1 MHVVCADP
9 HTRAQIADRLCLA
22 DAENSAISVAGSAN
36 SVHQFF
42 GTPDTPDN
50 VVVAIEDIGENN
62 LKYALRYML
71 ANAEK
76 PIKLAI
82 VMEMWDEVIRT
93 EYRRAEN
100 NNLTE
105 IDKTRTFPD
114 SAWKS
119 DRLRELEKWR
129 TIPSIQYA
137 TFQNGSNL
145 ESQLKKY
152 FAETTVQQG
161 DDRNVAQKPP
171 LLHWTAIPLEE
182 ELQLI
187 LRFSFSLYGPPMS
200 VLRAAADASKSAFVT
215 NYHWTHGIFMNCEP
229 VRVHLQL
236 LTPQRLEIAARVA
249 VDELEGED
257 AEDPLR
263 SVWPY
268 LSMVTRNVREEL
280 RRHPHIQ
287 YSIELIPF
295 GSSLFIPPIDCR
307 VFDLTLFMSTLQK
320 FGKVGFRLGSIIHE
334 VEVKTLFPEYVPSN
348 LHELCSQTPPSP
360 NHFEKLNGGMSAQIP
375 EKQVRSFS
383 IAGMGSFP
391 SGKVSSPTTNS
402 WLRRVIVDGACHLG
416 RFCVREKRCG
426 SMIRPTPDSEG
437 PTTLGEAVK

>member
-71 ANAEK
+71 AN
-76 PIKLAI
+76 
-82 VMEMWDEVIRT
+82 VIRT

-100 NNLTE
+100 NNLIE

-137 TFQNGSNL
+137 TFQNGPNL

-257 AEDPLR
+257 AEEPLR

-295 GSSLFIPPIDCR
+295 GSSLFIPPVDCR

-402 WLRRVIVDGACHLG
+402 LAAPHNRGRRVSFGTILCEGEA
-416 RFCVREKRCG
+416 VRIDDQESSFMDREG
-426 SMIRPTPDSEG
+426 PTPHSEG
-437 PTTLGEAVK
+437 PATLGEAV